1 MLKCGSIGYK
11 DCGQIIFALGLITP
25 YLYLSSRPWD
35 SMLKNSQSE
44 IHKPGIEE

>member
-1 MLKCGSIGYK
+1 MLECGSTECK

-35 SMLKNSQSE
+35 SMFKNSQSE
-44 IHKPGIEE
+44 MHKPGIEE